1 MDIPSDDRHE
11 GTPVAEDLIVSFN
24 GRRVIRRATDGE
36 FIIGREVPPSHMQID
51 HPAIS
56 RLHIRLVP
64 GARWALIDYDSRNG
78 VYLHGR
84 RIEYETPITDCMTVH
99 LGAPD
104 GIPVAFHYIAT
115 EESSVKEPDPD
126 IVRTGRAVIDRYVEL
141 GLSLR
146 ELQQDNDIDA
156 AQFAR
161 FTQGLAW
168 PQPATCHAL
177 EIALQWPAGAWTRS
191 AEDSPTMRS
200 PMSSPPR
207 CDRHSWSTPP
217 H

>member
-1 MDIPSDDRHE
+1 M
-11 GTPVAEDLIVSFN
+11 
-24 GRRVIRRATDGE
+24 IRRAADGE
-36 FIIGREVPPSHMQID
+36 FIVGREAPPSHVQID

-84 RIEYETPITDCMTVH
+84 RIEYETPITDCMTVQ

-115 EESSVKEPDPD
+115 DQRTPDPD
-126 IVRTGRAVIDRYVEL
+126 ILRTGRAVIQRYLDL

-156 AQFAR
+156 VQLAR
-161 FTQGLAW
+161 FAQGHAW
-168 PQPATCHAL
+168 PQPATCAAL
-177 EIALQWPAGAWTRS
+177 EIAL
-191 AEDSPTMRS
+191 
-200 PMSSPPR
+200 
-207 CDRHSWSTPP
+207 H
-217 H
+217 